1 MTAELNALGNLMGG
15 VRKTVK
21 PQKLSLSKKTKEKLS
36 GKAKSKS
43 AAKTESTGK
52 TPSATNVREALAEG
66 KITPVEAADLNP
78 RGGLKPKAS
87 DVRSAYK
94 SGKIS
99 SEEAA
104 DLNPGASLNKERVSK
119 SSSKDKDE
127 EPIKVSSERI
137 YPKKEEPKGSPQLGF
152 NKKDLPTYGP
162 GSEYN
167 PNAGRQWN
175 NG

>member
-1 MTAELNALGNLMGG
+1 MTAELNALGALAGN
-15 VRKTVK
+15 VAKTAR
-21 PQKLSLSKKTKEKLS
+21 PQKLKLKKKTKEKLS
-36 GKAKSKS
+36 ESSKNKSNNKS
-43 AAKTESTGK
+43 ESTGK

-66 KITPVEAADLNP
+66 KITPLEAADLNP

-87 DVRSAYK
+87 DVRAAYK
-94 SGKIS
+94 SRNIS
-99 SEEAA
+99 AEEAY